1 IPLPVAAGQGAE
13 VQHSAA
19 ESPEVAQGARGGAR
33 MQILEHVVTDDEVEG
48 GGAAVVLDPAVL
60 PAIAAAEIEAG
71 LETDILGPRQEALE
85 RGAQEPGAAAGVED
99 PAHRQGHVLG
109 EGRDETRPGLHFP
122 SRGDRRARIVIIPAV
137 IFPIERHHRLCESHG
152 QSHAPWRS
160 GGFYPAQVVV
170 RRSLRDGGPRC
181 TLPGVCGVRIS
192 SGRRRVLASVAAV
205 AAASALVWPGH
216 ASGHPSATPLALRSS
231 ALAPGRTIYRNQ
243 VYDRLGCSGGNISP
257 ALSWYHAPAGTHS
270 FAVLMFDSDAPGGGW
285 WHWVVFDIPAAVRSL
300 RAGAGDP
307 PKHLL
312 PPGAVQVRND
322 FGNPGYG
329 GPCPPPGPP
338 HHYHVRLYALRLSKL
353 GLNVSASPAQV
364 AARVMANAL

>member
-1 IPLPVAAGQGAE
+1 
-13 VQHSAA
+13 
-19 ESPEVAQGARGGAR
+19 
-33 MQILEHVVTDDEVEG
+33 
-48 GGAAVVLDPAVL
+48 
-60 PAIAAAEIEAG
+60 
-71 LETDILGPRQEALE
+71 
-85 RGAQEPGAAAGVED
+85 
-99 PAHRQGHVLG
+99 
-109 EGRDETRPGLHFP
+109 
-122 SRGDRRARIVIIPAV
+122 
-137 IFPIERHHRLCESHG
+137 
-152 QSHAPWRS
+152 
-160 GGFYPAQVVV
+160 
-170 RRSLRDGGPRC
+170 
-181 TLPGVCGVRIS
+181 VRIS

-353 GLNVSASPAQV
+353 GLDVSASPAQV
-364 AARVMANAL
+364 AARVMANALGEAEIVGLYSR